1 MMLVAPIAVAET
13 PEFLRFAER
22 FLSND
27 QHDAVIDYLANNPTA
42 GVLIKGAGGLR
53 KLRWAARGRGKRGG
67 VRVIYYYHD
76 DELPVFLIAGFAK
89 SDKDNISR
97 AAQNDYRRLVAEI
110 VETYK
115 GNRK

>member
-1 MMLVAPIAVAET
+1 M
-13 PEFLRFAER
+13 
-22 FLSND
+22 
-27 QHDAVIDYLANNPTA
+27 
-42 GVLIKGAGGLR
+42 
-53 KLRWAARGRGKRGG
+53 
-67 VRVIYYYHD
+67 IYYYHD

-115 GNRK
+115 GTRT